1 MLSASQLP
9 GFGESAIV
17 TSGSAAN
24 PGGQTSMVSLGSD
37 NSRFVLGIE
46 DNAINSKCCD
56 ADSNHVIIGV
66 GHVSLGLVLGVDD

>member
-1 MLSASQLP
+1 
-9 GFGESAIV
+9 
-17 TSGSAAN
+17 
-24 PGGQTSMVSLGSD
+24 MVSLGSD